1 MGWKLVLL
9 GKSGVPAGRGL
20 KTSIKPIGFL
30 GVLRYK
36 SLISGDFH
44 VESWFSWNSC
54 ENDEFSCFMWKS
66 RKSWI
71 RTPGWI
77 SREAV
82 KVLCFIRFWERYL
95 RPGAEFSQ
103 ITHFLWKWVEFHH
116 ISWKWGDFTQFSAP
130 WGGNGA
136 RAAPGWKHQR
146 NLSFSCAFLGVPGT
160 EKCVSGWIFTKIS
173 VSGAF
178 LVKITKMGGIPR
190 NYTIFTKFPGF
201 GRSRR
206 PGPPKGH
213 GICMY
218 YKGFCKVRRGQG

>member
-1 MGWKLVLL
+1 MY
-9 GKSGVPAGRGL
+9 
-20 KTSIKPIGFL
+20 IFL
-30 GVLRYK
+30 EIL
-36 SLISGDFH
+36 
-44 VESWFSWNSC
+44 W
-54 ENDEFSCFMWKS
+54 
-66 RKSWI
+66 KSWI
-71 RTPGWI
+71 FKFLREKVGKSWNRTLGWV
-77 SREAV
+77 SRKAV
-82 KVLCFIRFWERYL
+82 KVLRLIRFQGGYL
-95 RPGAEFSQ
+95 RPGVEFSR
-103 ITHFLWKWVEFHH
+103 ITPFLWKWAEFHH
-116 ISWKWGDFTQFSAP
+116 VSWKWGDLAPFSAP

-146 NLSFSCAFLGVPGT
+146 NLSFSYAFLGVPGT
-160 EKCVSGWIFTKIS
+160 EKCVSGWIFTENA

-190 NYTIFTKFPGF
+190 NSTIFTKFPGF